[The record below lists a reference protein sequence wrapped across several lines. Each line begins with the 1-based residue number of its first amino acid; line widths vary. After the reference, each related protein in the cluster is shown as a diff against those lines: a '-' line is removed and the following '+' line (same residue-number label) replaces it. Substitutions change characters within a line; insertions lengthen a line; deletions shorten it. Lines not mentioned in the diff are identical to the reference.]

1 MTLREAARQL
11 TRLAQDARDI
21 AGRVDG
27 PSPDRWA
34 AARDIRSVAA
44 NLDHRAVLAE
54 RTGIALGE
62 PDPDDVSWIAT
73 AAPGEIVEVM
83 GR

>member
-21 AGRVDG
+21 AARVDG
-27 PSPDRWA
+27 ASPERWA
-34 AARDIRSVAA
+34 AARDIRAVAA

-54 RTGIALGE
+54 RTGVALGE
-62 PDPDDVSWIAT
+62 PDPDDLSWLVA
-73 AAPGEIVEVM
+73 AAPGEVTEVF